1 MKPKM
6 IDRTTKEKDDDVLC
20 NRIYKGRPHKAPHGC
35 GIKTAGGQ
43 NFKSGFDT
51 STYLDS
57 KIN

>member
-6 IDRTTKEKDDDVLC
+6 IDCTTKEKDDDVLF

-35 GIKTAGGQ
+35 GVKTAGG
-43 NFKSGFDT
+43 KKDT
-51 STYLDS
+51 NTYLDS